1 MSQVASPSRASGKRA
16 FNMQPGESYTIR
28 RKVLK
33 IFGAAFH
40 IYDPEKQLVGYCKQK
55 AFKFKEDIRI
65 YTDES
70 CTAELLVIKA
80 RSIIDFGATYDV
92 TSPDGV
98 VLGSFRRKGLA
109 STFLKDSWLLFD
121 AGGREIA
128 ALKEDG
134 SILALLR
141 KYVEYV
147 SLLSPQRFTL
157 TRLDGTALARYRQ
170 HFNPFVYRLSV
181 AVLADDPQIDDLM
194 LLAGGC
200 LITAIEGRQGGGVL
214 SDV

>member
-1 MSQVASPSRASGKRA
+1 MTQVATPSRPTKRA
-16 FNMQPGESYTIR
+16 FNMEPGESYTIR

-40 IYDPEKQLVGYCKQK
+40 IYDPQGHLVGYCKQK
-55 AFKFKEDIRI
+55 AWKLKEDIRI

-92 TSPDGV
+92 TTPEGL

-109 STFLKDSWLLFD
+109 STFLKDSWMLFD
-121 AGGREIA
+121 AGGKQIA
-128 ALKEDG
+128 ALAEQG
-134 SILALLR
+134 SLLAVLR
-141 KYVEYV
+141 RYVEYI
-147 SLLSPQRFTL
+147 SLLSPQKFTL
-157 TRLDGTALARYRQ
+157 TRSDGTELARYRQ

-194 LLAGGC
+194 LLAAGC
-200 LITAIEGRQGGGVL
+200 LITAIEGRQSGG
-214 SDV
+214 